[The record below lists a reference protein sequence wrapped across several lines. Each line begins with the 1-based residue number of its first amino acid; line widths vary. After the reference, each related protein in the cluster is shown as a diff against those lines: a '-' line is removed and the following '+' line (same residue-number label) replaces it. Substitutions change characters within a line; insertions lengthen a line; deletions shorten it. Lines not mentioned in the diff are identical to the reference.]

1 MLTSTRPCVPTPPG
15 AHRDPHTAAP
25 TPSSP
30 LSRCPPGPP
39 TRRVVHHHSGKSLP
53 AAGHF
58 HPALQVPLCFPHLP
72 PPSPFLQLQP
82 TPTCCPPRGPL
93 QQGAAL
99 AERRPPPRLDLG
111 PAGLGEAGRLRA
123 HLSHLHLKASRS
135 LGARSQHML
144 SPVNKTPSGSR
155 QPTHLA
161 SHLTHCRLSP
171 TLHCRPIPAPPGRGE
186 CLICSELT
194 AGPTRQKHRP
204 PPSCQSRVTE
214 RGGRRG
220 PVLHRPPAS
229 GERLLT

>member
-1 MLTSTRPCVPTPPG
+1 MRSNTPRGPPRPAHSSTNAKLPTV
-15 AHRDPHTAAP
+15 
-25 TPSSP
+25 P
-30 LSRCPPGPP
+30 LSSRAPHPQGRSPSLRKVAPGSRPFSPSPSGPP
-39 TRRVVHHHSGKSLP
+39 LLS
-53 AAGHF
+53 
-58 HPALQVPLCFPHLP
+58 P
-72 PPSPFLQLQP
+72 PPSPQP
-82 TPTCCPPRGPL
+82 APPAPANSHLLPPRGPL